1 MGWTD
6 RPALF
11 LGCLLLLTCT
21 CGVQCQLKFNET
33 VNELIASGKLQNATQ
48 TAAGYTAQTLCSGET
63 VATIMQSG
71 SLYLWDLLKSLAM
84 LPYPSNPALSV
95 RLNRPCRADMQ

>member
-11 LGCLLLLTCT
+11 LGCLLLLICT

-63 VATIMQSG
+63 VAATMQSVN
-71 SLYLWDLLKSLAM
+71 SYLLRAL
-84 LPYPSNPALSV
+84 LPYPSDPALCV
-95 RLNRPCRADMQ
+95 RLARP